1 MLRLFAVTLFLV
13 SLTFTT
19 TGCDDKGETKVI
31 ESETSQ
37 TEEELDAIHEE
48 SEAAMETSNLAE

>member
-1 MLRLFAVTLFLV
+1 MLRLFAITLFFV

-31 ESETSQ
+31 QSETIQ